1 MARET
6 FPNPYSAADIVASD
20 ITDLNNPSVVFCGG
34 AGNIKVTSAMNS
46 GTVTFNNMASGSFLP
61 LVVKRVWS
69 GSTTCTNMIAM
80 W

>member
-1 MARET
+1 MSKET
-6 FPNPYSAADIVASD
+6 FPNPYNAKSVTPSD
-20 ITDLNNPSVVFCGG
+20 TLNLTNPSVIFCGG
-34 AGNIKVTSAMNS
+34 AGNIKVTSALSS
-46 GTVTFNNMASGSFLP
+46 GTVIFTNMASGSFLP